1 MRHAL
6 VALLIIALAVPA
18 AAAKT
23 RRDHNRDPR
32 VAREF
37 QRHNPCPATGR
48 TSGACPGYVRDHI
61 IPLAC
66 GGPDRVANLQWQT
79 TAEAKAKDRVERKC
93 RVGMSPPGTGSVIIL
108 RGH

>member
-1 MRHAL
+1 MRHAW

-18 AAAKT
+18 AAKT
-23 RRDHNRDPR
+23 ESRHNRDPQ

-37 QRHNPCPATGR
+37 QRHHPCPATGR

-66 GGPDRVANLQWQT
+66 GGPDTVANLQWQT
-79 TAEAKAKDRVERKC
+79 TADAKAKDRVERKC
-93 RVGMSPPGTGSVIIL
+93 RVRMSPPHTGSVTIL
-108 RGH
+108 RGR